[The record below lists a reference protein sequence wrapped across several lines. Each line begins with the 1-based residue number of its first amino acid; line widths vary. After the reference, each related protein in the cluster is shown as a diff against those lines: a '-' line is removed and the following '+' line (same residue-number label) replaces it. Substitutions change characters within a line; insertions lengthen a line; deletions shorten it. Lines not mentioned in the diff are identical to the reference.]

1 MLLATAG
8 NGQDLAMQSG
18 TVKLW
23 AYPEA
28 CDKKERSHDAISSC
42 VRSYSRSSKPVA
54 GKRVTGSKES
64 MREFI
69 ERTTANDLLDTSVSV
84 EVCISIFH

>member
-28 CDKKERSHDAISSC
+28 DKKERSHDAISSC
-42 VRSYSRSSKPVA
+42 VRSYSRSSKPVL
-54 GKRVTGSKES
+54 
-64 MREFI
+64 
-69 ERTTANDLLDTSVSV
+69 ERG
-84 EVCISIFH
+84 